1 MKSALCTKILR
12 MKALSL
18 TVRFKEFYESY
29 IFIEMQMTR
38 QSKIN
43 FIVFSIF
50 LRELNNSIHNEY
62 SKRQNIILQI

>member
-1 MKSALCTKILR
+1 MKSGLCTKILG

-29 IFIEMQMTR
+29 IFIEMQMIR

-62 SKRQNIILQI
+62 SKRQNIIHRI